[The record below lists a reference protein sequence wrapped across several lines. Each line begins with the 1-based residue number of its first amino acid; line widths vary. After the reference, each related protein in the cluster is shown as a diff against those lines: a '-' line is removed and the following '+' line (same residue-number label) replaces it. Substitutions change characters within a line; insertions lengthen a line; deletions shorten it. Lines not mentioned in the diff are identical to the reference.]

1 MEKET
6 LASITMEF
14 SKKSAFS
21 RNNTYKNNNTDK
33 DGRAGGLA
41 WLGYRLDMAGITRSN
56 RVRPTILNMMD
67 LRWASLRRTLVSF
80 LYSLLYYEYQK
91 VAFIEVSRLLIE

>member
-1 MEKET
+1 
-6 LASITMEF
+6 
-14 SKKSAFS
+14 
-21 RNNTYKNNNTDK
+21 
-33 DGRAGGLA
+33 
-41 WLGYRLDMAGITRSN
+41 
-56 RVRPTILNMMD
+56 MMD